1 MHHMIL
7 FTFIFTGWLSF
18 TLKKGPCQQVVIVK
32 LPNSSLFFHFS
43 CAHQICVPY
52 HHQQPQNLV
61 LCLRLLLPHPTK
73 TNEKKLMFLVKP
85 ILLLPNTLK
94 TMRFET
100 QQ

>member
-1 MHHMIL
+1 
-7 FTFIFTGWLSF
+7 
-18 TLKKGPCQQVVIVK
+18 
-32 LPNSSLFFHFS
+32 
-43 CAHQICVPY
+43 VPY